1 MKKLF
6 RICHL
11 GKLSCSMTSTNFPSG
26 FKVSIS
32 IRNDKN
38 EANTIFKASGFFKA
52 IVQIWLRS
60 LFMARAK
67 STLFLEND
75 HYFCKTFTFWNETT
89 SNANVQVLIIP
100 TLYESWKSSK
110 NPWIFCSVT
119 DWYLQSRF
127 SSHKSPFFLSFG

>member
-1 MKKLF
+1 MKQLP

-11 GKLSCSMTSTNFPSG
+11 GKLFCSMTSTNFPSG

-67 STLFLEND
+67 STLFFGKWPLFLQDLHILERNHKQRECTGVD
-75 HYFCKTFTFWNETT
+75 HSYSVWKLKIFQKSMNFLL
-89 SNANVQVLIIP
+89 SHGLISPI
-100 TLYESWKSSK
+100 KV
-110 NPWIFCSVT
+110 F
-119 DWYLQSRF
+119 QS
-127 SSHKSPFFLSFG
+127 